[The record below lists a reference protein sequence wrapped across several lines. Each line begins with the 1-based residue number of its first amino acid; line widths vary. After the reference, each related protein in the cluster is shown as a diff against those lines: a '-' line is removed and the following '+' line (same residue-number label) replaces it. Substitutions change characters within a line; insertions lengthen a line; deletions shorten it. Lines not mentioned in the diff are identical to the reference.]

1 MGKSNLS
8 GAWGEA
14 LAAEFLRK
22 KHYKLVAA
30 GFQCRFGE
38 IDIIAEKD
46 KTIIFVEV
54 KTRAEN
60 SIVSPREAVDSR
72 KQQRIILTANDY
84 ISKTETLLQPRFD
97 VAEVTTL
104 SRADGTT
111 GYRLN
116 YIENAF

>member
-1 MGKSNLS
+1 M
-8 GAWGEA
+8 
-14 LAAEFLRK
+14 
-22 KHYKLVAA
+22 VAA
-30 GFQCRFGE
+30 FLQKNGWSVIKRNYQCRFGE